1 MSKRNL
7 YLKTIQTIRR
17 ERGEYCECCG
27 MPATHGHHVIPVS
40 ETSICSALVFEP
52 ANILILCDDCHALM
66 HAHAGISQKLNE
78 AINGN
83 GEDEQPAQVERA
95 QPIGQFV
102 DIFND
107 T

>member
-1 MSKRNL
+1 MDRPRCADKAPNL
-7 YLKTIQTIRR
+7 KQPKEILEHLLAIELERLETAVRIER
-17 ERGEYCECCG
+17 ERKIVF
-27 MPATHGHHVIPVS
+27 P
-40 ETSICSALVFEP
+40 ETSI
-52 ANILILCDDCHALM
+52 IIRD
-66 HAHAGISQKLNE
+66 IQKLNE

>member
-40 ETSICSALVFEP
+40 ETSI
-52 ANILILCDDCHALM
+52 IIRD
-66 HAHAGISQKLNE
+66 IQKLNE

-107 T
+107 S

>member
-1 MSKRNL
+1 MNNRSL

-40 ETSICSALVFEP
+40 ETSI
-52 ANILILCDDCHALM
+52 IIRD
-66 HAHAGISQKLNE
+66 IQKLNE

>member
-1 MSKRNL
+1 MNNRSL

-17 ERGEYCECCG
+17 ERGEHCEACG
-27 MPATHGHHVIPVS
+27 IPATHGHHVIPVS
-40 ETSICSALVFEP
+40 ETSI
-52 ANILILCDDCHALM
+52 IIRD
-66 HAHAGISQKLNE
+66 IQKLNE

-83 GEDEQPAQVERA
+83 GEDEQQTSPVERA